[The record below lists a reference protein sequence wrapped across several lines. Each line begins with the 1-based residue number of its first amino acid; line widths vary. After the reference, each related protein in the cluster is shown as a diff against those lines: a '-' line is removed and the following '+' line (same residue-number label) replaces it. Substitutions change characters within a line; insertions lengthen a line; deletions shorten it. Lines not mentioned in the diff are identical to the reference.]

1 MVVKIK
7 AENMVQPQSDATDTR
22 DKRVNREAGQGQ
34 RDLVQRNFEGQRV
47 NAIVVLH
54 HGVVRNFKV
63 VPAKGSAPEYRHVK
77 VHNVDIHLRDG
88 LEPSADGAIVGSVQV
103 KVRKIQPKHGG
114 GHANLYL
121 YMNVFPLA
129 AGEEPTHKICIEQIY
144 DVTAFETIYVPNNN
158 QQVMQGTIC
167 VARLA

>member
-7 AENMVQPQSDATDTR
+7 AENMALPKEDATATR

-34 RDLVQRNFEGQRV
+34 RNLVQRNFEGERI
-47 NAIVVLH
+47 NAFVALH
-54 HGVVRNFKV
+54 PGVVRNFKV

-88 LEPSADGAIVGSVQV
+88 LEPLPDGEIRGSVQV
-103 KVRKIQPKHGG
+103 KVRVIQPKGGG
-114 GHANLYL
+114 GHVNYYL
-121 YMNVFPLA
+121 YMNVFPLKE
-129 AGEEPTHKICIEQIY
+129 GEQPTHKVCVEQIY
-144 DVTAFETIYVPNNN
+144 DSAAFETLYIPHGG